1 MQPQDRELDLS
12 KLERPGVATVIVAA
26 VSDAFLVSALE
37 TLGVGLLQLIAFA
50 IAGIAVTAIIAVIAI
65 IIVTA
70 IVAVTTVSVV
80 TASLPGVASSL
91 LYAFVKAFLVCL
103 ANVFAADVIAI
114 AVVISVVIVAV
125 TVVVVAIVLVL
136 IVLIVLVVL
145 IVLPVIAVAVAV
157 LGAQTGQKN
166 K

>member
-65 IIVTA
+65 ITVA
-70 IVAVTTVSVV
+70 AVAVTIV

-114 AVVISVVIVAV
+114 AVVVSVVIVAV

-145 IVLPVIAVAVAV
+145 IVLPVVAVAV
-157 LGAQTGQKN
+157 LGRDAQTGQKN